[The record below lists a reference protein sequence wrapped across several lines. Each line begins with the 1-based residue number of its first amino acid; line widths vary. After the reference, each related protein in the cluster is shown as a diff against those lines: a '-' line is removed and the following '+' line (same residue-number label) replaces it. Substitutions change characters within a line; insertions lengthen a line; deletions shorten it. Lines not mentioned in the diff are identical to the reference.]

1 MRYVTAF
8 LLTAAIGYLL
18 GSINFSII
26 VVRVMTG
33 RDIRDM
39 GSRNAG
45 LTNTLRCTG
54 KTSALLTLIGDI
66 LKGVVAVLLSRGLA
80 HLLHAG
86 ADTHYI
92 GYIAGFF
99 AILGHIFPLYYEFKG
114 GKGVL
119 VGVAAM
125 LAIDWRVFFCMI
137 IIFSVILAL
146 TRYVSL
152 ASIVSTIY
160 SPLAVLLFS
169 WVVRGNSFGKSFLYF
184 VLTLPMAAIIIWKHR
199 SNIERL
205 KNGTESRFSFGKTI
219 D

>member
-1 MRYVTAF
+1 MKYVIA
-8 LLTAAIGYLL
+8 LLLAAVVGYLL

-26 VVRVMTG
+26 VVRLMTG

-39 GSRNAG
+39 GSKNAG
-45 LTNTLRCTG
+45 LTNTLRCAG
-54 KTSALLTLIGDI
+54 KTCALLTLIGDI
-66 LKGVVAVLLSRGLA
+66 LKGVAAVLIARGLA

-99 AILGHIFPLYYEFKG
+99 AIIGHIFPLYYEFKG

-137 IIFSVILAL
+137 IIFAVILAI

-152 ASIVSTIY
+152 ASIVSTVY

-169 WVVRGNSFGKSFLYF
+169 WIVRGNSIGRSFLYL
-184 VLTLPMAAIIIWKHR
+184 VLTLPMAAVIIWKHR
-199 SNIERL
+199 TNIERL
-205 KNGTESRFSFGKTI
+205 RDGTEPKFSFNKTI